1 MEHGTLRELVGG
13 SETDRRI
20 AETIEAATS
29 GGDGRATTA
38 GVQGGWNKSRFLA
51 NLEVAALQN
60 NTWIENIGTF
70 ANKAKKLKGG
80 YESEVYESKDGKSV
94 IKINNLNFLNDDDVQ
109 YETTR
114 DFNYFI
120 DRLCFHNRLFP
131 KDTYKLIGFS
141 ENTNGE
147 FGIVLQ
153 QPFVQDAKLATPE
166 QWDTHLTSR
175 QFKKAKLTSLQGVV
189 GYLDGEYE
197 LSDFKPENVLV
208 DKNGD
213 LRYIDLD
220 ISMVVVED

>member
-1 MEHGTLRELVGG
+1 MDSKRSLNPTK
-13 SETDRRI
+13 D
-20 AETIEAATS
+20 
-29 GGDGRATTA
+29 
-38 GVQGGWNKSRFLA
+38 
-51 NLEVAALQN
+51 N
-60 NTWIENIGTF
+60 NSISF
-70 ANKAKKLKGG
+70 AKLLKGVEKS
-80 YESEVYESKDGKSV
+80 YEKGKCLY
-94 IKINNLNFLNDDDVQ
+94 K
-109 YETTR
+109 
-114 DFNYFI
+114 
-120 DRLCFHNRLFP
+120 RLD
-131 KDTYKLIGFS
+131 KEIYKLIGFS

-175 QFKKAKLTSLQGVV
+175 QFKKAKLTSLQGVE

-220 ISMVVVED
+220 ISMVIVEDADLRLKNDRYRYN